1 MVAIDG
7 YGGGGGGGRGGV
19 EAAGGGG
26 LRPWVHLDVEGPSPG
41 NFNMFQQIHNLQFN
55 SVAY

>member
-26 LRPWVHLDVEGPSPG
+26 LRPWVHLDVEGP
-41 NFNMFQQIHNLQFN
+41 
-55 SVAY
+55 